1 VQWSESLKV
10 LTLSLLLLILEECCE
25 LWEEELKIENASDE
39 PPQGIKTGKEARG
52 ILQSKQSKIC
62 PLTVSGL
69 FYFTENEQHA
79 KLRDWIGRHHHGG
92 LRRQIDS

>member
-1 VQWSESLKV
+1 
-10 LTLSLLLLILEECCE
+10 LLLILEECCE

-52 ILQSKQSKIC
+52 ILQSKQSKVC

-69 FYFTENEQHA
+69 FYFTENEQHS
-79 KLRDWIGRHHHGG
+79 LNSVIGFVGITMAGYEDR
-92 LRRQIDS
+92 